1 MSFLFTC
8 LIFHRCEADGDL
20 SSSRGSL
27 KKTDS
32 STGSGGSLASVS
44 VSVASG
50 GGGDSDENQSTDP
63 QVLSQQLKEA
73 REERDKINTKYEQ
86 VRD

>member
-1 MSFLFTC
+1 M
-8 LIFHRCEADGDL
+8 
-20 SSSRGSL
+20 
-27 KKTDS
+27 
-32 STGSGGSLASVS
+32 
-44 VSVASG
+44 ASG